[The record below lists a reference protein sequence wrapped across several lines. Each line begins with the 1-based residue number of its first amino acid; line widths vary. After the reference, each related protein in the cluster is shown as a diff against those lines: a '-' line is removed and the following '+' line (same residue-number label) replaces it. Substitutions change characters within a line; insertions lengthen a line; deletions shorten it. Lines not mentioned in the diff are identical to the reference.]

1 MDDLQIAKK
10 FLKIVAKSQ
19 ANAERQRTKDRAD
32 DKRQRAKN
40 RADDKRQRAKDR
52 ADDKRQRA
60 KNRADDKRK
69 QAIADKERAEL
80 RKQSKQTDKQL
91 KQTDKQLKQTGEQL
105 KRTEVLVGH
114 LSNRFGDIAEAMLVG
129 DVAETLQTINSLQL
143 KSTHF
148 NVKRTNGNT
157 IECEIDALL
166 VGQDS
171 IVVMEAKSTLT
182 TSKIEKFIDSRLNR
196 FTELFPDFAN
206 KKIYGAVGY
215 LKAEDNAIKLAIKEG
230 LLVVRSSLQVKEII
244 NPADFKPKNY
254 NPHYN
259 HRFPQH

>member
-1 MDDLQIAKK
+1 MDDLQVAKK

-19 ANAERQRTKDRAD
+19 ANAERQR
-32 DKRQRAKN
+32 
-40 RADDKRQRAKDR
+40 AKDR
-52 ADDKRQRA
+52 ADDKRQRVKDRA
-60 KNRADDKRK
+60 EDKRQRAEDRADDKRK

-80 RKQSKQTDKQL
+80 RRQSKLTDEQL
-91 KQTDKQLKQTGEQL
+91 KRTDEQL

-157 IECEIDALL
+157 VECEIDALL

-215 LKAEDNAIKLAIKEG
+215 LKADDDAVKSAIKEG
-230 LLVVRSSLQVKEII
+230 LLVVRSSLQAKEII
-244 NPADFKPKNY
+244 NSEDFKPKDY
-254 NPHYN
+254 NPH
-259 HRFPQH
+259 H

>member
-19 ANAERQRTKDRAD
+19 AKAEQQRARDRADDKRQRVKDRAD
-32 DKRQRAKN
+32 DKRQRVKD
-40 RADDKRQRAKDR
+40 RAEDKRQRAED
-52 ADDKRQRA
+52 
-60 KNRADDKRK
+60 RADDKRK

-80 RKQSKQTDKQL
+80 RRQSKLTDEQL
-91 KQTDKQLKQTGEQL
+91 KRTDEQL

-148 NVKRTNGNT
+148 NVKRTNGNA